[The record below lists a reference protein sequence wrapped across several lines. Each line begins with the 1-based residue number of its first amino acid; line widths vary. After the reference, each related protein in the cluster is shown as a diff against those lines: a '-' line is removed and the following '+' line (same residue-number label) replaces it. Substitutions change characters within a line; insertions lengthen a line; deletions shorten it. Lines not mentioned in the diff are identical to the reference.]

1 MRVPLEGTPQ
11 TASGSLRQWSGK
23 EGHVQRE
30 TWSRAAQQTGENGS
44 RRNCTQSDPH
54 HLKESRHIPSSP
66 RPWRYH
72 SQEGKSVQAKW
83 SSSITHSES
92 KDSILLRKKKK
103 CDHDNVRENQGWW
116 QCLGMKHTVID
127 CNRGEWPCNV
137 CVWTSLETRNLTGF
151 SFDLYVY
158 LFRFDLYGVIHPD

>member
-1 MRVPLEGTPQ
+1 MYKERLDPALLSKPERMVVDVIAHKATRIIWRNHVI
-11 TASGSLRQWSGK
+11 SHLRQGL
-23 EGHVQRE
+23 GDII
-30 TWSRAAQQTGENGS
+30 
-44 RRNCTQSDPH
+44 RRKASLCKQNDPVLSLTQ
-54 HLKESRHIPSSP
+54 KARIPF
-66 RPWRYH
+66 Y
-72 SQEGKSVQAKW
+72 G
-83 SSSITHSES
+83 
-92 KDSILLRKKKK
+92 KKK